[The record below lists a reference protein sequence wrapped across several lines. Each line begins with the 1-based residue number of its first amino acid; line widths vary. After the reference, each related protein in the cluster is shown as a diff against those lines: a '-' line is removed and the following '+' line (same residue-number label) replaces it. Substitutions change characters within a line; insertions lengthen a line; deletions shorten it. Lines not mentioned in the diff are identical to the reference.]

1 MQQHLNKI
9 LHDKENK
16 MFFVLTK
23 AKCSCETRKY
33 IKQGFVRLV
42 IPAQIGFGDTVADW
56 IHRFLNIKPCAACQK
71 RRRILNIMFPY
82 VRRDSLQYRAW
93 NDYLKSEKTHL
104 PVVWDSET
112 GEITQLK
119 KS

>member
-1 MQQHLNKI
+1 MKHIVIQKGCPCLCHSQTHHLMI
-9 LHDKENK
+9 
-16 MFFVLTK
+16 
-23 AKCSCETRKY
+23 Y
-33 IKQGFVRLV
+33 

-71 RRRILNIMFPY
+71 RRRILNMLFPY

-93 NDYLKSEKTHL
+93 NDYLKCEKTHL
-104 PVVWDSET
+104 PVIWDSET

>member
-1 MQQHLNKI
+1 VLYI
-9 LHDKENK
+9 
-16 MFFVLTK
+16 LTK
-23 AKCSCETRKY
+23 TKRCACSTRKY
-33 IKQGFVRLV
+33 SKRGLAPLH
-42 IPAQIGFGDTVADW
+42 IPARLGFGDTVADW
-56 IHRFLNIKPCAACQK
+56 IHRLLRLTPCAACQK
-71 RRRILNIMFPY
+71 RRRILNMLFPY